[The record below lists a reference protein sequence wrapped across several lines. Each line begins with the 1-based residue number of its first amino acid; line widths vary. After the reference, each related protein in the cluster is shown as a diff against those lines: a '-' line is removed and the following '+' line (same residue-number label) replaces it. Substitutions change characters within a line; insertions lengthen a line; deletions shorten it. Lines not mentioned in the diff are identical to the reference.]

1 MKRIFILFLVIISM
15 EANSQN
21 EFAATSF
28 YNEFNKIYADAQE
41 GFVKNKGT
49 KRISE
54 YEELVDEHKAKW
66 MLPLADSGKIVFPAS
81 GFPYV
86 IYYFEPSKTRL
97 KVDQRGAYLRDA
109 VATAFDKPL
118 YTISETKIINN
129 FPYTDTW
136 FFTEQGEF
144 RKTFAIFRQTIY
156 NNNGKFYL
164 SFQIRGKK
172 PL

>member
-1 MKRIFILFLVIISM
+1 MS
-15 EANSQN
+15 
-21 EFAATSF
+21 
-28 YNEFNKIYADAQE
+28 
-41 GFVKNKGT
+41 T
-49 KRISE
+49 K
-54 YEELVDEHKAKW
+54 
-66 MLPLADSGKIVFPAS
+66 PN
-81 GFPYV
+81 
-86 IYYFEPSKTRL
+86 
-97 KVDQRGAYLRDA
+97 DQRGAYLRDA